1 MKVLALAIA
10 VRATFFAA
18 LVWSRR
24 GPTATIKD
32 ALGKIEFGSIASL
45 ERINL
50 GGVDQGELIRC
61 VSLDAALGRLR
72 ANHRRSMQ

>member
-10 VRATFFAA
+10 ARATFFAA

-24 GPTATIKD
+24 GPTAPIKD

-50 GGVDQGELIRC
+50 GGVDQDVLVRG
-61 VSLDAALGRLR
+61 VSVDVALGRLP
-72 ANHRRSMQ
+72 ASHRRSMQ